1 MGATPS
7 KTWGTATIGGAPAP
21 FSARPPDA
29 TYKAVLAAKIAIA
42 PFAALSPSP
51 PAPAK
56 LSFGAFMALFT
67 PAEHA
72 VIATQ
77 RCTGRGDVSA
87 AGAQRGTAGAGG
99 VAGGRGVAG
108 DAGRRGVHRR
118 GAGGADRRR
127 TDPSRVR
134 VWRREGLTPVSLDT
148 AARGGP

>member
-1 MGATPS
+1 MGNAL

-72 VIATQ
+72 VIAT
-77 RCTGRGDVSA
+77 TPDPDVAMFRLLAPSA
-87 AGAQRGTAGAGG
+87 GPQALASPAVAAWLATLVGAGCIAEARVAQI
-99 VAGGRGVAG
+99 VAGQIQAG
-108 DAGRRGVHRR
+108 
-118 GAGGADRRR
+118 
-127 TDPSRVR
+127 
-134 VWRREGLTPVSLDT
+134 
-148 AARGGP
+148 